1 MTHKAGGS
9 TSYDF
14 MGEMR
19 LVRWGGIVL
28 PCTVNLLALLRNN
41 TDIYVQLRYPMVRN
55 HGGAAKMAFVISI
68 GVKTVSATREGG
80 LI

>member
-1 MTHKAGGS
+1 
-9 TSYDF
+9 
-14 MGEMR
+14 
-19 LVRWGGIVL
+19 
-28 PCTVNLLALLRNN
+28 
-41 TDIYVQLRYPMVRN
+41 MVRN